1 MASISLTHKG
11 GFTNVERRLQK
22 MSQGTISDVLGKYG
36 QLGVAV
42 LASATP
48 IDTGE
53 TRNSWDYEVE
63 KTSRGWKLSWSNQN
77 KTITGE
83 PIVLLI
89 QHGHGTGTGGYV
101 AGLDFIN
108 PAIKP
113 VFQLILAE
121 VRRKVRG

>member
-11 GFTNVERRLQK
+11 GFTNTERRLQR
-22 MSQGTISDVLGKYG
+22 MSQGSIADALDKYG

-53 TRNSWDYEVE
+53 TRNSWSHKVE
-63 KTSRGWKLSWSNQN
+63 KTGRGWKLSWSNQN

>member
-11 GFTNVERRLQK
+11 GFTNTERRLQR
-22 MSQGTISDVLGKYG
+22 MSQGTIADALDKYG
-36 QLGVAV
+36 KLGVAV

-53 TRNSWDYEVE
+53 TRNSWEHKVE
-63 KTSRGWKLSWSNQN
+63 RTGRGWKLSWSNQN
-77 KTITGE
+77 KTITGD

-113 VFQLILAE
+113 VFELILAE
-121 VRRKVRG
+121 VRRKVGR